1 LRWRAETFFLQ
12 HYLQHPLGETLPA
25 FGHAGAPRL
34 VEVCHLAA
42 WQRNAAAP
50 FVRAIV
56 ALCLGAGADWALFT
70 ATAPLRRLL
79 GRLDIP
85 FVAMAAATAD
95 RVTDAARWGRY
106 YDCDPWVCAVGRDAL
121 QPRLAVPA
129 FRRDGVAA

>member
-1 LRWRAETFFLQ
+1 
-12 HYLQHPLGETLPA
+12 
-25 FGHAGAPRL
+25 
-34 VEVCHLAA
+34 
-42 WQRNAAAP
+42 
-50 FVRAIV
+50 
-56 ALCLGAGADWALFT
+56 LGAGADWALFT